1 LGLNA
6 ARRKTAQQNARK
18 ISTLFSQPSQLSQLS
33 QSAVAKQLVLFY
45 YRWQRVD
52 RRTKTDIGRRA
63 AASISGG
70 FRIMINQQ
78 RVMEILNKGNNN
90 DQWSLMCDRFLA
102 TLIIINLLGI
112 CLESVQSVRD
122 QYDTQLMYLEIISVS
137 IFSLEYA
144 LRLWSSASNTELKGS
159 TASQRRFSYATSF
172 TGLIDLI
179 AILPSIMGLF
189 ANNLDLRWL
198 RTLRLIRLLK
208 LSHYSTALEDLFSA
222 VYQERRS
229 FFAAMYI
236 MAIALFM
243 ASALMYL
250 AENAAQPEKFSSIPQ
265 TMWWAVVTLTTVGY
279 GDVTPITPLGQIIGA
294 LTAISGIC
302 AAALLTGIVASAFAN
317 QMARRQAIFEAEV
330 TTALQDG
337 EISKDEAGTIE
348 LLRNEFKITEEH
360 ALAIIQLAKENYDLK
375 K

>member
-1 LGLNA
+1 MGLNA

-360 ALAIIQLAKENYDLK
+360 ALAIIQLAKENYDL
-375 K
+375 

>member
-1 LGLNA
+1 
-6 ARRKTAQQNARK
+6 
-18 ISTLFSQPSQLSQLS
+18 
-33 QSAVAKQLVLFY
+33 
-45 YRWQRVD
+45 
-52 RRTKTDIGRRA
+52 
-63 AASISGG
+63 
-70 FRIMINQQ
+70 MINQQ

-90 DQWSLMCDRFLA
+90 DRWSLMCDRFLA
-102 TLIIINLLGI
+102 TLIILSLLGI
-112 CLESVQSVRD
+112 CLESVQSVRE
-122 QYDTQLMYLEIISVS
+122 QYGAQLMYFEIISVS
-137 IFSLEYA
+137 IFSLEYT
-144 LRLWSSASNTELKGS
+144 LRFWSSASNSELKGS
-159 TASQRRFSYATSF
+159 TAGRRRFSYATSF

-179 AILPSIMGLF
+179 AILPSIVGLF
-189 ANNLDLRWL
+189 GTNLDLRWL
-198 RTLRLIRLLK
+198 RTLRLVRLLK
-208 LSHYSTALEDLFSA
+208 LSHYSTALEDLYSA

-250 AENAAQPEKFSSIPQ
+250 AENTAQPEKFSSIPQ
-265 TMWWAVVTLTTVGY
+265 AMWWAVVTLTTVGY
-279 GDVTPITPLGQIIGA
+279 GDVTPVTPLGQIIGA

-360 ALAIIQLAKENYDLK
+360 ALAIIQLAKEQHELK